1 MVLLIFVMG
10 GFIMYG
16 KLVNGAIKYAPVNYL
31 TEDNKMIFNFNT
43 NVDVM
48 KEYGFK
54 EVINVVPSYDANTQT
69 LTMDGYIEDADTI
82 TVKYVITAKPLSKEE
97 QIQIQK
103 NLALTFF
110 AETLTD
116 AQALQV
122 PMLFEEFNGNGVK
135 YKAGK
140 RIIYEGVLYKV
151 LQDHTSQEVWTP
163 TAAHSLFAKVINET
177 ITGEIPDWEQPDS
190 TNAYMKGNKVKFNGK
205 IYESVI
211 DNNVWSP
218 TAYPS
223 GWKEVTE

>member
-1 MVLLIFVMG
+1 
-10 GFIMYG
+10 MYG
-16 KLVNGAIKYAPVNYL
+16 KLIDGVIKYAPTNYL
-31 TEDNKMIFNFNT
+31 TESGKMILNFNT
-43 NVDVM
+43 NTEVM
-48 KEYGFK
+48 LENGFK
-54 EVINVVPSYDANTQT
+54 EIINVVPSYDANTQVV
-69 LTMDGYIEDADTI
+69 TMDSYTEEATTI
-82 TVKYVITAKPLSKEE
+82 TVNYVVTAKPLTKEE
-97 QIQIQK
+97 QLENQK

-110 AETLTD
+110 AETLSD

-122 PMLFEEFNGNGVK
+122 PMLFDDFDGNGVA
-135 YKAGK
+135 YEVGK
-140 RIIYEGVLYKV
+140 RVLYNGILYKV
-151 LQDHTSQEVWTP
+151 IQAHTSQAEWTP
-163 TAAHSLFAKVINET
+163 VAASSLFAKVINET

>member
-1 MVLLIFVMG
+1 
-10 GFIMYG
+10 
-16 KLVNGAIKYAPVNYL
+16 
-31 TEDNKMIFNFNT
+31 
-43 NVDVM
+43 
-48 KEYGFK
+48 
-54 EVINVVPSYDANTQT
+54 
-69 LTMDGYIEDADTI
+69 MDGYIEDADTI

-97 QIQIQK
+97 QVQIQK

-122 PMLFEEFNGNGVK
+122 PLLFEEFNGNEVS

-151 LQDHTSQEVWTP
+151 LQDHTSQEGWTP
-163 TAAHSLFAKVINET
+163 NAAHSLFAKVINET